1 MARGKRGGRLLV
13 FLCMVALLV
22 TLGAAPVRGETT
34 RVDWVFSKDP
44 NITSVEEEL
53 PVDWEDTTD
62 EGILG
67 EAVELPILMYHHLTE
82 NSMDSN
88 FSKDIMWVGQFR
100 RHMELLQENG
110 YQTVSLDD
118 LIAFG
123 ESGTPLPDNPV
134 MITFDDGYESVYT
147 LAYPILQEL
156 DMQAVVFP
164 VGVSVGEDTY
174 KGTDMPITP
183 HFTWEQGAEMAAS
196 GTISVQSHT
205 YDMHQWRAFEI
216 AGGLECLR
224 PNALRRPEESVFSYA
239 NALWDDLQRFRQEA
253 QVTGQA
259 VVAIAYP
266 GGSWDELSERLLA
279 SYGIK
284 CTFTIEE
291 GKASVRPGSQKDLF
305 GLNRFYVTPS
315 TTDKELLEWVK

>member
-1 MARGKRGGRLLV
+1 MV

-53 PVDWEDTTD
+53 PVDWQDTTD
-62 EGILG
+62 EGMLG

-82 NSMDSN
+82 DSTDSN

-164 VGVSVGEDTY
+164 VGVSVGEDTI
-174 KGTDMPITP
+174 KGRIFPSLPILLGNKERRWLHRVRYQFKATRMICTNGVLLRLPEVWSACALMRCVAQRNPCFLTP
-183 HFTWEQGAEMAAS
+183 TLCGM
-196 GTISVQSHT
+196 ICSV
-205 YDMHQWRAFEI
+205 
-216 AGGLECLR
+216 
-224 PNALRRPEESVFSYA
+224 
-239 NALWDDLQRFRQEA
+239 
-253 QVTGQA
+253 
-259 VVAIAYP
+259 
-266 GGSWDELSERLLA
+266 
-279 SYGIK
+279 
-284 CTFTIEE
+284 
-291 GKASVRPGSQKDLF
+291 SVRRLKSPARRWWPL
-305 GLNRFYVTPS
+305 PI
-315 TTDKELLEWVK
+315 LEAAGMNSARGC